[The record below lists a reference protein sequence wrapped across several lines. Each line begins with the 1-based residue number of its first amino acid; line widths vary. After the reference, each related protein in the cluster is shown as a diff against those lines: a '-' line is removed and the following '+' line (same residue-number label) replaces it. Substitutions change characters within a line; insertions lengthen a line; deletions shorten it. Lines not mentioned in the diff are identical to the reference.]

1 MAVIDWREAD
11 VKYEVQFQSAK
22 LGLRPQGCAR
32 LSYEFESDA
41 GTPHWLP
48 NVGDA
53 VLIEGSK
60 DDPERA
66 SGVVRSRTFIYPTA
80 GGVTWCLVNVVVE
93 EREDLDWGLLI
104 KE

>member
-1 MAVIDWREAD
+1 
-11 VKYEVQFQSAK
+11 VKYGVQFQSAK
-22 LGLRPQGCAR
+22 HGQPPQGCAH

-41 GTPHWLP
+41 AGLHWLP

-53 VLIEGSK
+53 VLIDGSK

-66 SGVVRSRTFIYPTA
+66 SGVVRSRTFIYPTTS
-80 GGVTWCLVNVVVE
+80 GITWCLVNVVVE